1 MSTKPNPSDAR
12 VVVASRFRVPGDA
25 QTEFAQHARAA
36 LAVFAKCVGYC
47 GGRIG
52 QSTDEPE
59 LRLFETTWE
68 SIGAYRR
75 ALGSYDVK
83 LSVVPFLYLAIDEPS
98 AYEIVHVND
107 EAGVSEHSSSLAA
120 DAHSISLGDAASAHV
135 PPVVS

>member
-1 MSTKPNPSDAR
+1 MKPNPSDAR
-12 VVVASRFRVPGDA
+12 VLVASRFRVPDE
-25 QTEFAQHARAA
+25 QQPEFAQHARAA
-36 LAVFAKCVGYC
+36 LAVFANCAGYC

-75 ALGSYDVK
+75 ALGSYEVK

-107 EAGVSEHSSSLAA
+107 VAGVREYSSSLAA
-120 DAHSISLGDAASAHV
+120 DVHSIALGDAASAHV
-135 PPVVS
+135 PPVIS